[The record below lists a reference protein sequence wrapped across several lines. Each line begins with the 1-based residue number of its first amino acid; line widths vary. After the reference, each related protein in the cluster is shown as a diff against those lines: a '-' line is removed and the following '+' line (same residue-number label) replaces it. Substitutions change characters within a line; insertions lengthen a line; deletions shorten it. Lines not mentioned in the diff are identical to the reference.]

1 MAKAHVLALEADI
14 TGHEAFLIAQ
24 PSNRLKE
31 PTRELIKQNFGEQV
45 EIRGALEGNASVIST
60 EKAQQMLGWKPRYDW
75 TRD

>member
-1 MAKAHVLALEADI
+1 MEGTKSIEADI

-31 PTRELIKQNFGEQV
+31 PTKELIKQDFEEQV